1 MPVYISMGALQ
12 RKDHPAGSGN
22 LHWFH
27 SNSSGPASY
36 ILKRYPAL
44 PSEIDIPTSLYQ
56 HGLKFPNKAVS
67 PTKVFLRVKF
77 FQPAPNFELYIEF
90 QGPQRWD
97 LYFFFFHRR
106 ENSSPSIHA
115 HDHSSKILLR
125 LADITNEN
133 QRARW
138 WKNPPPGRR

>member
-1 MPVYISMGALQ
+1 MFMPVYISMGALQ

-27 SNSSGPASY
+27 SNSSNPVSY

-56 HGLKFPNKAVS
+56 HELKFPNKAVS

-90 QGPQRWD
+90 QGPRRGD
-97 LYFFFFHRR
+97 LYFFSFKALLIEDPSSLSHQSMVTYISLKSFFVL
-106 ENSSPSIHA
+106 PI
-115 HDHSSKILLR
+115 
-125 LADITNEN
+125 
-133 QRARW
+133 
-138 WKNPPPGRR
+138 